1 MRWKVTNET
10 VEEPDGTMHR
20 PDCPRLGQTIRE
32 EHRRGALIERNVA
45 PKECW
50 HCEPGV
56 EMVLT
61 L

>member
-1 MRWKVTNET
+1 
-10 VEEPDGTMHR
+10 MHR
-20 PDCPRLGQTIRE
+20 PNCSKVRGEELQTHHAGGI
-32 EHRRGALIERNVA
+32 LERNVA

-50 HCEPGV
+50 RCEPGV